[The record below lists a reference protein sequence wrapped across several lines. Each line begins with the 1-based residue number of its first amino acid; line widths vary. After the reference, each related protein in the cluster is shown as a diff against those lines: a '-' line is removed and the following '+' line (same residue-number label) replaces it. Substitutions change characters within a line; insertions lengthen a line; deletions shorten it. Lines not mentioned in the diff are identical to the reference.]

1 MKRINTSLNPYK
13 SEFRYL
19 LIIWISTQKEIE
31 EGDWVAGVEASLNDH
46 NERLEVVEDVHQSE
60 QTKAEKAEEKKEAEA
75 ESMRKFR
82 WSMIFFG
89 VTALIDLLLKLVGLP
104 R

>member
-1 MKRINTSLNPYK
+1 MAKDRERRLGD
-13 SEFRYL
+13 
-19 LIIWISTQKEIE
+19 IE
-31 EGDWVAGVEASLNDH
+31 DGANDEGEWVAGVEASLNDH
-46 NERLEVVEDVHQSE
+46 NERLESVETVHQE
-60 QTKAEKAEEKKEAEA
+60 AEKAGAKKEAEE

-89 VTALIDLLLKLVGLP
+89 ITALIDLLLKLIGLP